1 MVRETRRER
10 DGFLARLHGRSPA
23 DRQRIAA
30 EHKAYL
36 DGDRATDADFGDEG
50 VSVGSGTEVEMT
62 QRAVQAKKPV
72 YLPPPR
78 GKDASYLAAATTKME
93 NRLAA
98 EAAATKS
105 GAAGKKGRGKAKASS
120 SRPVTKK
127 QAAEKAMSA
136 KIAKEAMAR
145 AEDAT
150 SAATQRRRENAQE
163 WRLKNAV
170 VLIRASK
177 LSPTFRLR
185 GSARRRLQAKG
196 KQRKKTSPPRS

>member
-10 DGFLARLHGRSPA
+10 DDILARLHGRSPA

-36 DGDRATDADFGDEG
+36 DGDRATDADFGDED

-78 GKDASYLAAATTKME
+78 GKDASYLAAATKKME
-93 NRLAA
+93 DRLAA
-98 EAAATKS
+98 EAAAAKS
-105 GAAGKKGRGKAKASS
+105 GAAGKKERGKAKASS

-127 QAAEKAMSA
+127 QAAEKARSA
-136 KIAKEAMAR
+136 KKAKEAKAMAR
-145 AEDAT
+145 AEAAT
-150 SAATQRRRENAQE
+150 SRRNAEKERERARGATEERSGADSRKQAPADIQAARKRKTPPSV
-163 WRLKNAV
+163 K
-170 VLIRASK
+170 
-177 LSPTFRLR
+177 
-185 GSARRRLQAKG
+185 ARAKG
-196 KQRKKTSPPRS
+196 KQ